1 MTKIILTLLLLTN
14 TVYAQ
19 MYTDTDWEKQKY
31 SMFIH
36 WGLYS
41 QLGGVWNG
49 EPVRQGYSEQI
60 QSHGGIFSDYYASVA
75 RQFTADKWNPDTIAQ
90 LAKKAGMK
98 SIVFT
103 SKHHDGF
110 CMYDCQYTDYDI
122 VEATPC
128 RRDVMKELADACARE
143 GIRFG
148 VYFSLI
154 DWHFPEAYPISSHN
168 ADPATP
174 AHHAYNMKQV
184 EEIMTRYG
192 AISEIWFDMGAQT
205 PQQSREL
212 YALVKRLQPA
222 CMVSGRLGNDCGDF
236 SVMADNE
243 CPDYKIDVPWQTAA
257 SFFNETWSYRSW
269 QQRGDWKTKANE
281 KIETLIKVVSR
292 GGNYLLNI
300 GPKGDGSVVDF
311 ERDVLL
317 YIGKWLDKYGEAIYD
332 TRANPFHHTFAW
344 GDVTTRANTLYLFI
358 RTDTLISEIQLN
370 GIRGKL
376 QQTVA
381 LGGTTVN
388 AQSNNAG
395 INICLTGKPLTDS
408 PVEILRLDFET
419 GYTIVEENN
428 NIRDNR
434 LTAHNA
440 TPTFAYSGMD
450 YYSGFKSTVAYNW
463 NFYSA
468 RQKINPV
475 VYYTDREK
483 GKTIQLT
490 VDGTPE
496 TIRLDAGKPYLLKT
510 DPRTLQWG
518 DIYISAPRGGVFGR
532 MRDAVQR
539 NKIDE
544 FQYGKRYE
552 IPLGERQY
560 IVLEQNIH
568 SDKQQ
573 PILLEIGGGNG
584 IQILLNGESLAISSF
599 RAPYTSEKF
608 ILPLRKGNNHLIIRL
623 YNRFEKTLCYSLDNT
638 VKQTIYRQTVP
649 SIATAN
655 QKTHTCTLSPA
666 YPETIHTAMQL
677 ENILIEMK

>member
-49 EPVRQGYSEQI
+49 EPVRQGYREQI

-269 QQRGDWKTKANE
+269 QQRGD
-281 KIETLIKVVSR
+281 
-292 GGNYLLNI
+292 
-300 GPKGDGSVVDF
+300 
-311 ERDVLL
+311 
-317 YIGKWLDKYGEAIYD
+317 
-332 TRANPFHHTFAW
+332 
-344 GDVTTRANTLYLFI
+344 
-358 RTDTLISEIQLN
+358 
-370 GIRGKL
+370 
-376 QQTVA
+376 
-381 LGGTTVN
+381 
-388 AQSNNAG
+388 
-395 INICLTGKPLTDS
+395 
-408 PVEILRLDFET
+408 
-419 GYTIVEENN
+419 
-428 NIRDNR
+428 
-434 LTAHNA
+434 
-440 TPTFAYSGMD
+440 
-450 YYSGFKSTVAYNW
+450 
-463 NFYSA
+463 
-468 RQKINPV
+468 
-475 VYYTDREK
+475 
-483 GKTIQLT
+483 
-490 VDGTPE
+490 
-496 TIRLDAGKPYLLKT
+496 
-510 DPRTLQWG
+510 
-518 DIYISAPRGGVFGR
+518 
-532 MRDAVQR
+532 
-539 NKIDE
+539 
-544 FQYGKRYE
+544 
-552 IPLGERQY
+552 
-560 IVLEQNIH
+560 
-568 SDKQQ
+568 
-573 PILLEIGGGNG
+573 
-584 IQILLNGESLAISSF
+584 
-599 RAPYTSEKF
+599 
-608 ILPLRKGNNHLIIRL
+608 
-623 YNRFEKTLCYSLDNT
+623 
-638 VKQTIYRQTVP
+638 
-649 SIATAN
+649 
-655 QKTHTCTLSPA
+655 
-666 YPETIHTAMQL
+666 
-677 ENILIEMK
+677 